1 MIDKINI
8 RIYACCIKNEK
19 ILALYEEYVG
29 ESLLK
34 LPGGGLEF
42 GESVIDC
49 LRREMDEELNVKI
62 KNIQHFYTQ
71 EDFIPSRFRDNEQLL
86 TIYYTV
92 DLEDENDLIIRDPC
106 IEKVEW
112 IPLKQ
117 ENPFTLPIDAVVFE
131 KLKLV
136 LGI

>member
-1 MIDKINI
+1 
-8 RIYACCIKNEK
+8 
-19 ILALYEEYVG
+19 
-29 ESLLK
+29 
-34 LPGGGLEF
+34 
-42 GESVIDC
+42 
-49 LRREMDEELNVKI
+49 MDEELNVKI

>member
-106 IEKVEW
+106 I
-112 IPLKQ
+112 
-117 ENPFTLPIDAVVFE
+117 
-131 KLKLV
+131 
-136 LGI
+136 